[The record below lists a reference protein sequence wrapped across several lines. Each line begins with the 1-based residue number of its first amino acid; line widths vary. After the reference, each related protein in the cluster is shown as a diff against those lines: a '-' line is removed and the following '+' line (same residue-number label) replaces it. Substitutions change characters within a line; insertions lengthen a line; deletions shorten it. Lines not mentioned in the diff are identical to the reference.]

1 MTKGNVDLRQA
12 KQVAVI
18 IAVSVALLNVAF
30 YFLSQMYYDDRLTAQ
45 ALIPADRFSAEG
57 AVSVRHGFD
66 MAALKGS
73 RFAFAILT
81 SIVGLTAIAAQFA
94 PRYVSHSL
102 AVLVG
107 LIALVGSVI
116 TFRKD
121 FHVVLPVALG
131 VAGVALIE
139 LAYLSL
145 RAKSRASWAFLT
157 AFCAVG
163 ALVMLFG
170 ATKVRNALDVSLYYT
185 LIVPGI
191 LVVATV
197 MLITISDDYA
207 EPTER
212 SA

>member
-30 YFLSQMYYDDRLTAQ
+30 YFLSQMYFDDRAATQ
-45 ALIPADRFSAEG
+45 ALTPGERFGVEN
-57 AVSVRHGFD
+57 SVTLRAQFD
-66 MAALKGS
+66 AAALKGS
-73 RFAFAILT
+73 RFAFAIMS
-81 SIVGLTAIAAQFA
+81 SIIGLAAVVAQFA
-94 PRYVSHSL
+94 PRYTSHLL
-102 AVLVG
+102 AGLVG
-107 LIALVGSVI
+107 VLALLGAIV
-116 TFRKD
+116 TRQKD

-131 VAGVALIE
+131 VTGVAMIGLV
-139 LAYLSL
+139 YLSL
-145 RAKSRASWAFLT
+145 ASKSRAAWAFLT
-157 AFCAVG
+157 ATCAVG

-197 MLITISDDYA
+197 MLVAISDDYA
-207 EPTER
+207 EPTET
-212 SA
+212 